1 MKKLWDKGY
10 ELNKLVDS
18 FTVNNDNELDE
29 KLIYFDCIASLA
41 HAKMLFAMKLITKKE
56 MLDLQNGLNQII
68 KLDKV
73 GKFKINKEHEDCHT
87 AIEIFLTECLGE
99 VGKKIHTARSRNDQ
113 VLVALRLYYK
123 DRLSKIK
130 DLAKSFIMSLKKFSN
145 KYGKIELPGY
155 THMRKAMPTSVKM
168 WAEAFIDSMDDNLLF
183 LDTVKELIDQ
193 SPLGSAAGYG
203 LPIEIDRELTS
214 SELGFSRVQKNPI
227 YAQYSRGKFEISL
240 LHSLS
245 QIMLDLN
252 KISTDLILFS
262 MDEFGYIDLPDEFCT
277 GSSIMPQKKNPDV
290 LELIRGK
297 YHLMTSY
304 ELQVSMISS
313 NNISG
318 YNRDVQLTKES
329 VMNGFSILAKSLEVM
344 TLLFQGIIVN
354 KKKCKEGLTED
365 LYATSKVY
373 KLVQQG
379 VPFRDAYKQV
389 AESIKNTK

>member
-1 MKKLWDKGY
+1 
-10 ELNKLVDS
+10 
-18 FTVNNDNELDE
+18 
-29 KLIYFDCIASLA
+29 
-41 HAKMLFAMKLITKKE
+41 
-56 MLDLQNGLNQII
+56 
-68 KLDKV
+68 
-73 GKFKINKEHEDCHT
+73 
-87 AIEIFLTECLGE
+87 
-99 VGKKIHTARSRNDQ
+99 
-113 VLVALRLYYK
+113 
-123 DRLSKIK
+123 
-130 DLAKSFIMSLKKFSN
+130 
-145 KYGKIELPGY
+145 
-155 THMRKAMPTSVKM
+155 
-168 WAEAFIDSMDDNLLF
+168 
-183 LDTVKELIDQ
+183 
-193 SPLGSAAGYG
+193 
-203 LPIEIDRELTS
+203 
-214 SELGFSRVQKNPI
+214 
-227 YAQYSRGKFEISL
+227 
-240 LHSLS
+240 
-245 QIMLDLN
+245 
-252 KISTDLILFS
+252 
-262 MDEFGYIDLPDEFCT
+262 
-277 GSSIMPQKKNPDV
+277 MPQKKNPDV